1 MRGGRGARSCSES
14 RWVTS
19 CTLGLPRSSSEHKLL
34 SRLVHIHSP
43 DDNARACC
51 GLPQGLSLDDSF
63 GVAEVA
69 GAYIFE
75 LIDLGKFHVEV
86 KEEVIVQ
93 VPEGVQVKLAPPAL
107 PEDFVAYRDLPTEL
121 ALLEL
126 RIATMLPDVMACA
139 IEDGVVVPEIEDAT
153 TLLPY
158 RWAPTSLHAS
168 LSLSFRP
175 SIVTVLPSGA
185 LQGEAL
191 GGVLGVVRQGGGPVR
206 EQVVRGESRAAALS
220 KAPLLPACLSESSC
234 C

>member
-1 MRGGRGARSCSES
+1 MWPAAHAASGLGAQPADEQGRDAQGRAEEEGRGAARRAGGSLRVLSAS
-14 RWVTS
+14 T
-19 CTLGLPRSSSEHKLL
+19 RSSSEDKLL

-43 DDNARACC
+43 DANARACC

-86 KEEVIVQ
+86 KEEVVVQ

-126 RIATMLPDVMACA
+126 RIATMLPDVLACA

-158 RWAPTSLHAS
+158 RWAPTSCMMGLDCS
-168 LSLSFRP
+168 
-175 SIVTVLPSGA
+175 SGP
-185 LQGEAL
+185 
-191 GGVLGVVRQGGGPVR
+191 R
-206 EQVVRGESRAAALS
+206 S
-220 KAPLLPACLSESSC
+220 
-234 C
+234 